1 MSEWLIGVTAAAMLA
16 AVARCLMPAGAVRQ
30 VGGLVC
36 AMMLL
41 WAVLKP
47 LGPLTG
53 TLVGDLDLSAQMQGR
68 EMQLKQ
74 QSEQMLK
81 SLIEQECGTYIVDKA
96 EQMGIDCQV
105 SVACVLDGE
114 NVWMPS
120 SVCVTGELSLQQR
133 RDLEQLISADL
144 GVASGQ
150 QEYLGG
156 R

>member
-1 MSEWLIGVTAAAMLA
+1 MSGWLIGVTAAAMLA

-30 VGGLVC
+30 VGSLVC

-53 TLVGDLDLSAQMQGR
+53 TLLGDLDLSGQIQGQDA
-68 EMQLKQ
+68 QLKQ
-74 QSEQMLK
+74 QSGQMLK

-96 EQMGIDCQV
+96 EQMGIDCRV
-105 SVACVLDGE
+105 SVVCKPDEE
-114 NVWMPS
+114 NVWMPD
-120 SVCVTGELSLQQR
+120 SVCVVGELSLQQR
-133 RDLEQLISADL
+133 RELERMISTDL
-144 GVASGQ
+144 GIAGEQ

-156 R
+156 G